1 MPPPVFPI
9 LYTPI
14 IHICRLFVE
23 SACLKKAPR
32 PYKEK
37 KLPVMEK
44 LDFDMCFWYDK
55 AKESVI

>member
-1 MPPPVFPI
+1 MLPPVFPI
-9 LYTPI
+9 LYAPI

-23 SACLKKAPR
+23 SACLSSSAIKR
-32 PYKEK
+32 K
-37 KLPVMEK
+37 KLPFMEK